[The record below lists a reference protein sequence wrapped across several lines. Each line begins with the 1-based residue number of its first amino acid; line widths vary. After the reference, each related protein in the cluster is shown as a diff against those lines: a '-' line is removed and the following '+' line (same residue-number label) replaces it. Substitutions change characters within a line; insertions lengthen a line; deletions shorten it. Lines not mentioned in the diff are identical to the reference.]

1 MKKTWKWMGGL
12 ALGLMLVLASCGEK
26 NPYTNA
32 LPKDAAT
39 VISLDMKSMAKKSG
53 MDKQL
58 QQSMGEMMKSALKG
72 TADALVQKITEDPE
86 ESGLRLTDRVYFFVM
101 PQMEMG
107 GVLVRVADEGKLE
120 DLVEALHG
128 QQMCEAPADG
138 DGCRWTVMNGGLAAW
153 TKSAFLLVVHNGD
166 PKDLQ
171 HQASMWLRQKEG
183 EGYAGT
189 PDFKKLK
196 GSNDDIAMVASLN
209 LMPKQYLSM
218 ATMGLPADLKL
229 QDLKAFYTL
238 DFQDGKAVLE
248 MEVMT
253 ENKVYKDLLKK
264 QAEVVGPQK
273 GSYLKAFPANT
284 VGWLGFYMNGAK
296 AYDLLR
302 ENPTVRQELDNSMMP
317 LDFEAIFK
325 AVKGDVAL
333 AVPEVS
339 FSPGFILYADVT
351 NSEFM
356 RTFEDLKPLLAM
368 TNGQM
373 RLLDKGKDAYQFVV
387 VDGSALGM
395 GRGPASLWLGVKDK
409 HFYLTNRE
417 NLIDKEV
424 KGQSLDDC
432 PWAKDVKGTQF
443 YLNVNFQA
451 ISAAFPQLPYIGL
464 LDHLT
469 IESKETTKGRLVL
482 YLMNKKENA
491 LKQVVGMF
499 KN

>member
-1 MKKTWKWMGGL
+1 MGGL

-196 GSNDDIAMVASLN
+196 DSNDDIAMVASLN

-395 GRGPASLWLGVKDK
+395 GRGPVSLWLGVKDK

-432 PWAKDVKGTQF
+432 SWAKDVKGKQF

-451 ISAAFPQLPYIGL
+451 ISAAFPQLPYVGL

-469 IESKETTKGRLVL
+469 IESEGATKGRLVL